1 MAMGITVLGGRA
13 VAGKPSSALRTLSE
27 AFLGASRAVELPKGP
42 ELEPPRPYLGRIIPA
57 WRSAEDLVDEGSDA
71 VLAAGVLR
79 LLRLLAGAAGAP
91 LILEDLHWADA
102 ETFA

>member
-13 VAGKPSSALRTLSE
+13 VAGKPSSALRALSE
-27 AFLGASRAVELPKGP
+27 AFLGASRAVELPRAPNWSRSGHIFAASFRSGAR
-42 ELEPPRPYLGRIIPA
+42 PRT
-57 WRSAEDLVDEGSDA
+57 WVDEGSDA

-91 LILEDLHWADA
+91 LILEDLRWADA